1 MAKSLYSALF
11 DWIILHINHAMFN
24 RRDMEDSVSVCFNLD
39 NNGSPVTLF
48 SPSSVLSNNKGKK
61 CVTVP
66 MLSVCCNRVILSA
79 VWVQC
84 LSIGVL
90 DMFGFEN
97 LQINSFEQLCI
108 NYANEKLQFYIKH
121 HIFKKQQ
128 VSVCPSVINIPL
140 FIHF

>member
-1 MAKSLYSALF
+1 MVLPSHSFHRLLF
-11 DWIILHINHAMFN
+11 CLI
-24 RRDMEDSVSVCFNLD
+24 
-39 NNGSPVTLF
+39 T
-48 SPSSVLSNNKGKK
+48 K